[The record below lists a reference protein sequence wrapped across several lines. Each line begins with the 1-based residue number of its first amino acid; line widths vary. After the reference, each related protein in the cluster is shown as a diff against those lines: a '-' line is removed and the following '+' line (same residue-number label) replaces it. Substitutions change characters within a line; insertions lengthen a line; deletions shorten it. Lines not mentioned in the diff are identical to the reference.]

1 MAAGKETP
9 DAPPMPADQVI
20 VIRHAEKPTSRPKR
34 HGVREDGTPDKESL
48 TVRGWQHAGS
58 LAAVFAAE
66 GADPDGGTLRR
77 PRHIFA
83 AGVGKKRVK
92 GPDGARVTV
101 GSHSR
106 RPLQTVSEMA
116 ARLGLAPET
125 AHTRG
130 EEAALVA
137 DAVARDGTVLIC
149 WQHEDI
155 PAIGRAIAGDGAGV
169 PDAWPG
175 DRYDLIWVFD
185 RKGRGWTFRQVAHP
199 RLAPGA
205 APGA

>member
-1 MAAGKETP
+1 
-9 DAPPMPADQVI
+9 MPADQVI

-34 HGVREDGTPDKESL
+34 HGVAEDGTNDKESL

-58 LAAVFAAE
+58 LAAVFAAA
-66 GADPDGGTLRR
+66 GAHPKGAGIGR
-77 PRHIFA
+77 PAHIFA

-92 GPDGARVTV
+92 AGGKTVTV

-106 RPLQTVSEMA
+106 RPLQTVTEMA
-116 ARLGLAPET
+116 ARLGLEPVT

-137 DAVARDGTVLIC
+137 DAIGRDGTVLIC

-155 PAIGRAIAGDGAGV
+155 PAIGRAIAGDAAGV
-169 PDAWPG
+169 PDTWPD
-175 DRYDLIWVFD
+175 DRYDLVWIFD
-185 RKGRGWTFRQVAHP
+185 RTGSGWTFRQLSHP
-199 RLAPGA
+199 GLSRPSA
-205 APGA
+205 